1 MTRLAT
7 TCRLDAYASEEFEEL
22 ARTAEVLTLT
32 LTLTLTLALTLTP
45 TLSLN
50 LTLILI
56 LPLPLT
62 LGGTYCQMT
71 DFDLVQLEVISDD
84 SPLGPSGLLSRVLSL
99 PR

>member
-1 MTRLAT
+1 MT
-7 TCRLDAYASEEFEEL
+7 
-22 ARTAEVLTLT
+22 LTLT
-32 LTLTLTLALTLTP
+32 LTLTLTITLTVTLTLLLLLTLT
-45 TLSLN
+45 
-50 LTLILI
+50 
-56 LPLPLT
+56 LT

>member
-1 MTRLAT
+1 MRAHPNPNRNPDPDPDPDPNPNPDPDPNTNSLT
-7 TCRLDAYASEEFEEL
+7 LNLTM
-22 ARTAEVLTLT
+22 TLT
-32 LTLTLTLALTLTP
+32 LPLT
-45 TLSLN
+45 
-50 LTLILI
+50 
-56 LPLPLT
+56 LT